1 MSRVIDVSPDTS
13 AGHLGGSGGRIHS
26 DPAHPCCARGRVD
39 IRAAPLA
46 LDWLSGD
53 AFIENKG
60 DDWVRSFSFCF
71 AEVAGAV
78 KASRDGN
85 GTPHAG
91 LSVA

>member
-1 MSRVIDVSPDTS
+1 
-13 AGHLGGSGGRIHS
+13 
-26 DPAHPCCARGRVD
+26 
-39 IRAAPLA
+39 LA

-71 AEVAGAV
+71 PDVAFAV
-78 KASRDGN
+78 TASRDWN

-91 LSVA
+91 LILA

>member
-1 MSRVIDVSPDTS
+1 
-13 AGHLGGSGGRIHS
+13 
-26 DPAHPCCARGRVD
+26 
-39 IRAAPLA
+39 LA